1 MVRIPIHALEKLH
14 KLMKLREAYRKAHP
28 GQEMTLREAAEQMGV
43 KPEDLALVL
52 ERSSRIT
59 SLDSVV
65 NDGDGS
71 ALIDLIASEESDED
85 GSYLSNAEKIDA
97 ISSAVEFLDAEDA
110 EIIVRYFGLNGAEET
125 LGAIGKS
132 KGVSRE
138 RVRQKRDR
146 AMRRLSRHLSPALR

>member
-1 MVRIPIHALEKLH
+1 
-14 KLMKLREAYRKAHP
+14 
-28 GQEMTLREAAEQMGV
+28 V

-71 ALIDLIASEESDED
+71 ALIDLIASKEPAED
-85 GSYLSNAEKIDA
+85 GSYLSNAERIDA

-110 EIIVRYFGLNGAEET
+110 EIIVRYFGLSGAEET